1 MDLNFIFLFR
11 TPSQLSVLFR
21 DCRLLHLICKFAS
34 VEFLTS
40 LEIVYHRVANQPL
53 ESLMR
58 LLRNYEK
65 SH

>member
-40 LEIVYHRVANQPL
+40 LEIVYHRGGQPAAREPHATL
-53 ESLMR
+53 T
-58 LLRNYEK
+58 
-65 SH
+65 